1 MKRAIGKLRLK
12 ISKYNDND
20 PKAPPSKPVP
30 IVPQDPLS
38 IGLKMI
44 YDSPDAT
51 IDIIAIHGQNGHPIN
66 SWTNRDNGVLW
77 LRDLL
82 PGILETHPGV
92 KIRVLSYGYGRR
104 DPVEVIGAGLMKS
117 IGDLRTETKS
127 EGRKIIWCAHSFGG
141 PLLRA
146 AITIAPPSSDI
157 QVSTHAILFF
167 GVAKNMGLE
176 NLSTVLAMPEA
187 TLSSEMKELRKEM
200 MWLKM
205 GIERFDPLGEHL
217 GWNIVWF
224 REVGS
229 EEEKVRHSDGVGGNE
244 DLGED
249 GEGKLEVVVRLEK
262 THGAMVRFADV
273 EDEDFIVVVEKTRNM
288 VEEITKSI
296 SASDVVFNYLMMKAH
311 RLAPFFSDGENVRYN
326 DTFMDPITI
335 LGAASSAIG
344 IASFGLQLVQILTKY
359 ATDAG
364 AAAQNLNATLTNI
377 RAASV
382 SFEYVNQ
389 FLKQESERLKLGQK
403 ATLSARG
410 IRHIQGVT
418 DDCLKVFWRVEA
430 WVLYKDDSNELE
442 LKIANRLNDYKED
455 VKFDP
460 TRPSQFLKVDE
471 TSAKVR
477 KLKESWFARYLSP
490 LQTHKLLQY
499 ATELHHL
506 QGSLNLLFTV
516 IGVRL
521 NGPRSGSNSINAM
534 YAAPYDMASRSFE
547 QVVGMRPEATNYMFH
562 PRMNDYETQ
571 HLNNRFINP
580 TGRKHLIPVAS
591 GIRYVDNPYTHIPQ
605 SFFQHSELNQRENTP
620 FRRVVPPAVPD
631 DPLNSVLR
639 MNTAAESSFLQSQ
652 DSKGKTNAR
661 FNHKSTTG
669 YAIAPG
675 DETIDAAKSYMAHH
689 DAEARL
695 KPEIMSDM
703 GIPVTKTYL
712 DHSMPAEKTRDIDN
726 LSTVAQR
733 STKASMNVDEESPV
747 EKASRHPDDKVNL
760 QNQKEHEGLNPEISA
775 QFWRPKVSASNNEGI
790 VPSKTFQAQPT
801 NYQVGRRQTSNISKP
816 AMQINDI
823 EVEDQTND
831 PRNKLGNS
839 VPRHAHILQTK
850 QLQPEISLNLEP
862 NMYVSEN
869 RENIPGSFHDN
880 SEVLIDFNDNV
891 TTLQQPSAV
900 FIDEISQARNLSP
913 QAVQYDLLSGD
924 LDELQAGMM
933 AGSENP
939 IIPKSYNT
947 PPMAT
952 SDDTVEKVTAK
963 VLAAFAPI
971 LSIQTELRG
980 TIDQPNRKEYEQFAI
995 KKEEI
1000 SESSKAVNLP
1010 MKEKFLDKNKSN
1022 KSQDKIIP
1030 QSRASDASIETSSS
1044 PSTNRRS
1051 QQNIEIN
1058 SCKLPKQRK
1067 DLLFDDSNP
1076 DCSPPS
1082 NFGKLPTDYPASQ
1095 ISNSLSD
1102 VRCSEVGTSQ
1112 SSRSNFSKHSF
1123 IKSGGLKN
1131 IFRRNNLAEDDID
1144 RMIPEGTF
1152 LTAFFIKGQSY
1163 QQIPTVR
1170 NFKLRKSEI
1179 ERMLS
1184 HTPQQ
1189 DWWKEFCF
1197 LESAETASLTQ
1208 ILKPQEN
1215 YRKALISLKE
1225 VKKHSSRLWSRGEKG
1240 HIAIIIN
1247 KPLAHLDMAP
1257 DFGLDYR
1264 FAPTRVDTKDSSNG
1278 NAFGPQQLGELISR
1292 AMDDR
1297 DCLYGAYTI
1306 HPILIETSFQSPDW
1320 VNAYGVKQHF
1330 SGRHILGRI
1339 LELSTSSGIVIA
1351 KLLNLTVPQQR
1362 QVQKIVDSNN
1372 EVNSSITWTL
1382 AQLEVVYGKCLSPTS
1397 DGILSITV
1405 YIVGTSNESA
1415 DNTSR
1420 SEKSGWTMSSSSTL
1434 KDRGADDIRKTS
1446 SLKSVDFTK
1455 SLNSPPTTPLE
1466 FLTPGTKDTEPIP
1479 PNSPKSLRSISSIS
1493 DTSDVDPSDSERT
1506 LGNYYEALQI
1516 PTNANAAA
1524 IKKAYLSL
1532 RKDSHPTSN
1541 HLDLSAR
1548 KRFVTEAYRALGNNP
1563 SAKFKRTK
1571 SWDENYGERDD
1582 VSDDESYN
1590 GRLHVSFVESRRMP
1604 VRRGIRNP
1612 ERYESDGH
1620 SSSDNEPPQR
1630 THGVGRVPY
1639 RRFPQPLA
1647 KDRGRNSTYDDRPRH
1662 ALSRRYYRSRS
1673 PPLESSSSDNDSG
1686 SLSPLRTSFRG
1697 KIPTNSSVRKYTA
1710 STPGMNSFSGRG
1722 PPRPP
1727 LPRSESSFD
1736 DSRPPSPERGSLHYY
1751 SNRPARS
1758 FAERAFVPNRRP
1770 SNSPPRRTASV
1781 ARPVTDS
1788 VNWRQRHEPNRKGP
1802 QPNNFSGSYNDW
1814 SRSRSI
1820 QPPSPQ
1826 PSPRPSSYNLPSH
1839 QFIQEPVI
1847 PFDRRPAYYP
1857 DHYDGKSYNPY
1868 GTLRT
1873 EYTDDNIVQQLL
1885 LEWTPAGEE
1894 AEAVAA
1900 QNTDKN
1906 NRLTAN
1912 RGLNDTYTTSSRV
1925 ASQNYQT
1932 AQEQVE
1938 KPEIPDTTKM
1948 NAKGGRRPMATVE
1961 DDAGEFSDSGRP
1973 SLFPRRAMT
1982 SFF

>member
-1 MKRAIGKLRLK
+1 
-12 ISKYNDND
+12 
-20 PKAPPSKPVP
+20 
-30 IVPQDPLS
+30 
-38 IGLKMI
+38 
-44 YDSPDAT
+44 
-51 IDIIAIHGQNGHPIN
+51 
-66 SWTNRDNGVLW
+66 
-77 LRDLL
+77 
-82 PGILETHPGV
+82 
-92 KIRVLSYGYGRR
+92 
-104 DPVEVIGAGLMKS
+104 
-117 IGDLRTETKS
+117 
-127 EGRKIIWCAHSFGG
+127 
-141 PLLRA
+141 
-146 AITIAPPSSDI
+146 
-157 QVSTHAILFF
+157 
-167 GVAKNMGLE
+167 
-176 NLSTVLAMPEA
+176 
-187 TLSSEMKELRKEM
+187 
-200 MWLKM
+200 
-205 GIERFDPLGEHL
+205 
-217 GWNIVWF
+217 
-224 REVGS
+224 
-229 EEEKVRHSDGVGGNE
+229 
-244 DLGED
+244 
-249 GEGKLEVVVRLEK
+249 
-262 THGAMVRFADV
+262 
-273 EDEDFIVVVEKTRNM
+273 
-288 VEEITKSI
+288 
-296 SASDVVFNYLMMKAH
+296 
-311 RLAPFFSDGENVRYN
+311 
-326 DTFMDPITI
+326 MDPITI

-364 AAAQNLNATLTNI
+364 AAAQNLKATLTNI

-382 SFEYVNQ
+382 SFEYVNN

-403 ATLSARG
+403 ATLNARG
-410 IRHIQGVT
+410 IRQIQGIT

-442 LKIANRLNDYKED
+442 LKIANKLNEYKED

-471 TSAKVR
+471 TSARVR
-477 KLKESWFARYLSP
+477 KLRESWFARYLSP

-499 ATELHHL
+499 ARELHQL
-506 QGSLNLLFTV
+506 QASLNLLFTV
-516 IGVRL
+516 ISVRL

-534 YAAPYDMASRSFE
+534 YAAPFDMASRGIE

-639 MNTAAESSFLQSQ
+639 MNAGAESSFLQSQ

-661 FNHKSTTG
+661 FNHKSSTG

-695 KPEIMSDM
+695 KPELMSDM
-703 GIPVTKTYL
+703 GNSETKTYL
-712 DHSMPAEKTRDIDN
+712 DHFMPAEKTRDIDN

-733 STKASMNVDEESPV
+733 STKASMNVDEESPA
-747 EKASRHPDDKVNL
+747 EKASRYPDDKVNP
-760 QNQKEHEGLNPEISA
+760 QNQKEHERLKPGTSA
-775 QFWRPKVSASNNEGI
+775 QSWRPKVSASNNEGI
-790 VPSKTFQAQPT
+790 VPSQTFQTQSA
-801 NYQVGRRQTSNISKP
+801 NYQVGRKQTSNVSKP

-823 EVEDQTND
+823 EVKDKTND
-831 PRNKLGNS
+831 LRNKLGNS

-862 NMYVSEN
+862 NMSVSEN
-869 RENIPGSFHDN
+869 REKTPGLFHDN
-880 SEVLIDFNDNV
+880 SEDLIDFGDNA

-900 FIDEISQARNLSP
+900 VIGEISQARNSSP
-913 QAVQYDLLSGD
+913 QAVHYDLLSGD
-924 LDELQAGMM
+924 LDELRAGMI
-933 AGSENP
+933 ADSKNP
-939 IIPKSYNT
+939 IIPKTCFYNT

-980 TIDQPNRKEYEQFAI
+980 TIDQSDRKEYEQFAI

-1000 SESSKAVNLP
+1000 PESPEVVNLP
-1010 MKEKFLDKNKSN
+1010 MMEKFSDKNKSN
-1022 KSQDKIIP
+1022 ELQDKIIP

-1044 PSTNRRS
+1044 SSTNRRS
-1051 QQNIEIN
+1051 QQDIESN
-1058 SCKLPKQRK
+1058 SVKLPKQRK
-1067 DLLFDDSNP
+1067 ELLFDNPNP

-1082 NFGKLPTDYPASQ
+1082 NLRKLPTDYPASR

-1102 VRCSEVGTSQ
+1102 VKCSEFGTNQ

-1170 NFKLRKSEI
+1170 SFKLRKSEI

-1184 HTPQQ
+1184 QTPQQ

-1264 FAPTRVDTKDSSNG
+1264 SAPTRADTRDSSNG

-1297 DCLYGAYTI
+1297 DCLYCAYTI

-1320 VNAYGVKQHF
+1320 VNAHGVKQHF
-1330 SGRHILGRI
+1330 LGRHILGRI
-1339 LELSTSSGIVIA
+1339 LELSTSSGTVIA
-1351 KLLNLTVPQQR
+1351 KLLDLTVPQQR

-1372 EVNSSITWTL
+1372 EVNSSIIWTL

-1405 YIVGTSNESA
+1405 YLVGTSNESA
-1415 DNTSR
+1415 NNVSR

-1434 KDRGADDIRKTS
+1434 KDRGADDIQTTS
-1446 SLKSVDFTK
+1446 SLKSVDFIK
-1455 SLNSPPTTPLE
+1455 SLKSPPTTSLE

-1479 PNSPKSLRSISSIS
+1479 PNSPKSLRSISCIS

-1541 HLDLSAR
+1541 PSDFSAR
-1548 KRFVTEAYRALGNNP
+1548 KRFVTEAYRTLGAPNRRKAYDKEHNFNQPQPERQTNYPRLNNNP
-1563 SAKFKRTK
+1563 SSKFKRTK
-1571 SWDENYGERDD
+1571 SWDEDYGERDD

-1590 GRLHVSFVESRRMP
+1590 GRRHVSFAESRGIP
-1604 VRRGIRNP
+1604 LRRGIRNP
-1612 ERYESDGH
+1612 ELYESDGH
-1620 SSSDNEPPQR
+1620 SSSDDEPPQR

-1639 RRFPQPLA
+1639 RRFPQPLV

-1673 PPLESSSSDNDSG
+1673 PPLESSSSDNDSR
-1686 SLSPLRTSFRG
+1686 SQSPLRTSFRG
-1697 KIPTNSSVRKYTA
+1697 KNTTNPFIGKSTTSVPRTNSFA
-1710 STPGMNSFSGRG
+1710 GRS
-1722 PPRPP
+1722 PARPP
-1727 LPRSESSFD
+1727 SPRSEASSD
-1736 DSRPPSPERGSLHYY
+1736 DSRLPSPERGSLHPYN
-1751 SNRPARS
+1751 NRSAHS
-1758 FAERAFVPNRRP
+1758 FAERASAPNRRP
-1770 SNSPPRRTASV
+1770 SSSPPRRAASV
-1781 ARPVTDS
+1781 ARPVADS
-1788 VNWRQRHEPNRKGP
+1788 VNWRQRYETNHKVP
-1802 QPNNFSGSYNDW
+1802 QPNNFSGAYNDW
-1814 SRSRSI
+1814 SRSKRI
-1820 QPPSPQ
+1820 QLPSPQ
-1826 PSPRPSSYNLPSH
+1826 PSPRPTSYNFSSH

-1868 GTLRT
+1868 EASGTERA
-1873 EYTDDNIVQQLL
+1873 DDNIVQQLL

-1894 AEAVAA
+1894 AEAAAA
-1900 QNTDKN
+1900 QNTDEN
-1906 NRLTAN
+1906 NRSTAN
-1912 RGLNDTYTTSSRV
+1912 RGLNDTYNTSSGV
-1925 ASQNYQT
+1925 KSQSRQT

-1938 KPEIPDTTKM
+1938 RTEIPNATKM
-1948 NAKGGRRPMATVE
+1948 NVKGGRRPMATVE
-1961 DDAGEFSDSGRP
+1961 DDAGEISDFENP

-1982 SFF
+1982 NFF